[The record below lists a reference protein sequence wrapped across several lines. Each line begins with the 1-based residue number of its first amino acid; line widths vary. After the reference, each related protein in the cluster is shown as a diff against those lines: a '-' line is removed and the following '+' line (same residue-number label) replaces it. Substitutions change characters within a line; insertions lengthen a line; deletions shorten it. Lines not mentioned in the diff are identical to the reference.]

1 MSLDWGQVF
10 RDAAAAIGLAF
21 GLRVAVYLLG
31 F

>member
-1 MSLDWGQVF
+1 MNWDWGQVF
-10 RDAAAAIGLAF
+10 QDAAVAVGLAF